1 MPELPEVET
10 IKSGLQKAIV
20 GRKIA
25 VMEIRL
31 PKIISIGPKV
41 VSNIRKSSAAVVK
54 KFRTLVRGHKII
66 GVKRRAKMLM
76 IDLSGPLT
84 ILVHL
89 KMTGQL
95 IFTKKGEKKSVKI
108 FNLENARR
116 EVLPHAYTHVIFQ
129 FSDGTRLFYNDMR
142 QFGYVRVVR
151 DEDLKSVKELAG
163 FGPEPLSG
171 DLTLNHLMEKPRRR
185 PGLSIKQFLMD
196 PTVVAGIGNIYSDEI
211 LYWAA
216 LRPMRRLRSLN
227 KEDFQAILKAI
238 PKVLKQALK
247 NGGSSVGDF
256 FQVDGSEGTYGK
268 KHMVYGRYGEYCK
281 TCGERIEKVK
291 LGGRTGS
298 YCPNCQK

>member
-10 IKSGLQKAIV
+10 VVRELRQRLRNKKIKEVRVIMPKMVAMGPATLSNLRKTDGSVASKFAKTLKGQKI
-20 GRKIA
+20 
-25 VMEIRL
+25 
-31 PKIISIGPKV
+31 
-41 VSNIRKSSAAVVK
+41 
-54 KFRTLVRGHKII
+54 TD
-66 GVKRRAKMLM
+66 VKRRAKMII
-76 IDLSGPLT
+76 IDLAGRFA

-171 DLTLNHLMEKPRRR
+171 DLTLNHLMEKARRR

-281 TCGERIEKVK
+281 VCGEEIKRVK

-298 YCPNCQK
+298 YCPHCQK